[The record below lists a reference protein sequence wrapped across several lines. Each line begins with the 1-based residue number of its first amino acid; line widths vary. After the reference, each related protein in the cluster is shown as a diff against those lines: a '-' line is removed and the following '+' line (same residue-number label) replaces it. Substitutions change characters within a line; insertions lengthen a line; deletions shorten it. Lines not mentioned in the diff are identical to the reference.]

1 MLSKNIILE
10 YKSISDDVADLAEY
24 VGNAIIND
32 AKNQQKI
39 ASEQT
44 YQYFKENTFKIRVKN
59 FLKGNDILTVNYIMY
74 FVETEEGYNILVKGL
89 GQKANSEA
97 DEETNTI
104 KIVSAFIGVNVADDF
119 YEIIYHEL
127 EHLYQYGMG
136 MIKRKTLYE
145 KTKDLLDRGNND
157 INGYYVG
164 LCCYFSFKHEQDA
177 FVHQFYAKL
186 HKNMKRDNFE
196 NLANHFSPYKTML
209 KAYNVLLNNQDNSYI
224 MNAINYLGYS
234 KKKFINLVKYRCK
247 RFQTKMLNAYNRFM
261 EETEKLNEH
270 NIDRHINRMS
280 YIINESNDNG
290 YDVIWG
296 IESIYDYKT

>member
-1 MLSKNIILE
+1 MKLLE
-10 YKSISDDVADLAEY
+10 YKSVSDDVADLAEY

-32 AKNQQKI
+32 AQSQVKT

-44 YQYFKENTFKIRVKN
+44 YQYFKENTFKIRVRN
-59 FLKGNDILTVNYIMY
+59 FLKGGDILTVNYIMY
-74 FVETEEGYNILVKGL
+74 FVETEEGYDILVKGL

-104 KIVSAFIGVNVADDF
+104 KIVSAFIGDNVADDF
-119 YEIIYHEL
+119 YGTIYHEL
-127 EHLYQYGMG
+127 EHLFQYGMG

-145 KTKDLLDRGNND
+145 KTKDLLDRGNDD

-164 LCCYFSFKHEQDA
+164 LCCYFTFKHEQDA
-177 FVHQFYAKL
+177 FVHQFYAQL
-186 HKNMKRDNFE
+186 HQKAKRGYFEELIKNFR
-196 NLANHFSPYKTML
+196 PYQTML
-209 KAYNVLLNNQDNSYI
+209 KAYDVLLNNQDNIYI

-234 KKKFINLVKYRCK
+234 RKKFINMVKYRCK
-247 RFQTKMLNAYNRFM
+247 RFETKMLNAYNRFM
-261 EETEKLNEH
+261 EETAELNEH

-296 IESIYDYKT
+296 IESIYCF

>member
-1 MLSKNIILE
+1 MRNLSKNIILE
-10 YKSISDDVADLAEY
+10 YKSISDDVADFAEY

-39 ASEQT
+39 ASDQT
-44 YQYFKENTFKIRVKN
+44 YEYFKENTFQIRVRN
-59 FLKGNDILTVNYIMY
+59 FLKGGDILTVNYIMY
-74 FVETEEGYNILVKGL
+74 FFKSEDFYSGYVQSH
-89 GQKANSEA
+89 GQKFNA

-119 YEIIYHEL
+119 YETIYHEL

-136 MIKRKTLYE
+136 MKKRKTLYE
-145 KTKDLLDRGNND
+145 KTKELLNRGNND

-177 FVHQFYAKL
+177 FVHQFYAQL
-186 HKNMKRDNFE
+186 FQNTKNNDFE
-196 NLANHFSPYKTML
+196 NLIKNYQPYKTML
-209 KAYNVLLNNQDNSYI
+209 KAYNVLIKNRNNQSI

-234 KKKFINLVKYRCK
+234 RSSFIKLVNYRWK
-247 RFQTKMLNAYNRFM
+247 RFKRKLLNAYSRFI
-261 EETEKLNEH
+261 EETSHLNEH
-270 NIDRHINRMS
+270 NIDWQIQRMNN
-280 YIINESNDNG
+280 ILDESNDNG

>member
-1 MLSKNIILE
+1 MKT
-10 YKSISDDVADLAEY
+10 
-24 VGNAIIND
+24 
-32 AKNQQKI
+32 

-44 YQYFKENTFKIRVKN
+44 YQYFKENTFKIRVRN
-59 FLKGNDILTVNYIMY
+59 FLKGGDILTVNYIMY

-104 KIVSAFIGVNVADDF
+104 KIVSAFIGDNAADDF
-119 YEIIYHEL
+119 YETIYHEL

-136 MIKRKTLYE
+136 MTKRKTLYE

-177 FVHQFYAKL
+177 FVHQFYAQL
-186 HKNMKRDNFE
+186 HQKAKRDYFEELIKNFR
-196 NLANHFSPYKTML
+196 LYQVML
-209 KAYNVLLNNQDNSYI
+209 KAYNVLLNNQDSIYI

-234 KKKFINLVKYRCK
+234 RKKFINMVKYRCK
-247 RFQTKMLNAYNRFM
+247 RFETKMLNAYNRFM
-261 EETEKLNEH
+261 EETAELNEH

-280 YIINESNDNG
+280 YIINESNDDG

-296 IESIYDYKT
+296 IESIYCF

>member
-1 MLSKNIILE
+1 MKLLE

-32 AKNQQKI
+32 AQSQVKT

-44 YQYFKENTFKIRVKN
+44 YQYFKENTFKIRVRN
-59 FLKGNDILTVNYIMY
+59 FLKGGDILTVNYIMY
-74 FVETEEGYNILVKGL
+74 SVETEEGYNILVKGL

-104 KIVSAFIGVNVADDF
+104 KIVSAFIGDNVADDF
-119 YEIIYHEL
+119 YETIYHEL
-127 EHLYQYGMG
+127 EHLFQYGMG

-145 KTKDLLDRGNND
+145 KTKDLLDRGNDD

-164 LCCYFSFKHEQDA
+164 LCCYFTFKHEQDA
-177 FVHQFYAKL
+177 FVHQFYAQLRQKAKRGYFEEL
-186 HKNMKRDNFE
+186 IKNFR
-196 NLANHFSPYKTML
+196 PYQTML
-209 KAYNVLLNNQDNSYI
+209 KAYDVLLNNQDNIYI

-234 KKKFINLVKYRCK
+234 RKKFINMVKYRCK
-247 RFQTKMLNAYNRFM
+247 RFETKMLNAYNRFM
-261 EETEKLNEH
+261 EETAELNEH

-296 IESIYDYKT
+296 VESIYKFK

>member
-1 MLSKNIILE
+1 MKLLE

-32 AKNQQKI
+32 AQNQVKT

-59 FLKGNDILTVNYIMY
+59 FLKGGDILTVDYIMY
-74 FVETEEGYNILVKGL
+74 FVETDEGYNILVKGL

-104 KIVSAFIGVNVADDF
+104 KIVSAFIGDNVADDF
-119 YEIIYHEL
+119 YETIYHEL
-127 EHLYQYGMG
+127 EHLFQYGMG

-145 KTKDLLDRGNND
+145 KTKDLLDRGNDD

-177 FVHQFYAKL
+177 FVHQFYAQL
-186 HKNMKRDNFE
+186 HQKAKRDYFEELIKNFR
-196 NLANHFSPYKTML
+196 PYQTML
-209 KAYNVLLNNQDNSYI
+209 KVHDVLLNNQDNIYI

-234 KKKFINLVKYRCK
+234 RKKFINMVKYRCK
-247 RFQTKMLNAYNRFM
+247 RFETKMLNAYNRFM
-261 EETEKLNEH
+261 EETAELNEH

-296 IESIYDYKT
+296 VESIYKFK